1 MSMSWNTTAR
11 SWPSCVRKVHW
22 IFLGARTNV
31 GSFQC
36 HKQPLGYI
44 FFLSGLPRY
53 VPLASTFDKQRTKSC
68 GRGGA
73 TEQDVSMFKMS
84 CFPTR
89 PPILT
94 IVCRCLPVSC
104 WSTSTLLANIGASR
118 INISNISQY
127 LTRIK
132 WSQQSCLARIS

>member
-1 MSMSWNTTAR
+1 MCGR
-11 SWPSCVRKVHW
+11 SIGFFWVRVRMWDPSNAINNHLV
-22 IFLGARTNV
+22 IF
-31 GSFQC
+31 
-36 HKQPLGYI
+36 